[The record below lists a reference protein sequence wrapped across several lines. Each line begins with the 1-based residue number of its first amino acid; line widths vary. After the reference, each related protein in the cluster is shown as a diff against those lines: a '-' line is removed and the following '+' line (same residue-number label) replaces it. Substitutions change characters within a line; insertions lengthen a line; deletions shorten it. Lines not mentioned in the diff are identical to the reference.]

1 MKNTFTK
8 FASVAVIALALVQTI
23 QATPI
28 PNPVIGNIGFT
39 GRAQF
44 NTGSAGSATEVLN
57 WVAPA
62 VNGTTGSFTTVANGT
77 SVNFSPA
84 WFFVTTSPIAN
95 FWSVGGFTFQ
105 LLSSSVTVQ
114 GGSYPNGFVVVNG
127 TGLVSGNGYD
137 TTALSWSFTCQD
149 PATTSNPQT
158 FTFSASSA
166 SLPDGGATVALLGIA
181 LSGVGLL
188 RKKLTA

>member
-62 VNGTTGSFTTVANGT
+62 VDANNGNK
-77 SVNFSPA
+77 
-84 WFFVTTSPIAN
+84 
-95 FWSVGGFTFQ
+95 
-105 LLSSSVTVQ
+105 
-114 GGSYPNGFVVVNG
+114 
-127 TGLVSGNGYD
+127 
-137 TTALSWSFTCQD
+137 
-149 PATTSNPQT
+149 ATN
-158 FTFSASSA
+158 
-166 SLPDGGATVALLGIA
+166 
-181 LSGVGLL
+181 
-188 RKKLTA
+188 